1 MKPVLPNWAFNM
13 RGFSLSEGLRAFCA
27 VALPLLLGQVF
38 DVPRL
43 GLAALGALLTCYS
56 DPGGPVA
63 RRAPAVIC
71 FALVGGTL
79 YGLFGWLAAQSPAAG
94 AALAAFVIFCTSFA
108 RIFGQSAMQVG
119 NLVSVATVLALGT
132 PEPLMLGAVMHGANF
147 WAGAAWAAFLT
158 LVIWQTHPYAA
169 SRRALAEATRRLAR
183 LSQELLAF
191 AANAEAPAVFSDNVL
206 EFRGQVREAIE
217 AARGV
222 AYETFR
228 RRGLVSPRGAQLS
241 LRLESFDRV
250 FGGLIALSEQLE
262 QDPAARADC
271 VRPLRLVTGW
281 LAAMAPEIEADKPL
295 DTPRK
300 RDSLKRLRRALRT
313 LPDAAERHVLAAIA
327 EQFAILIAVAPP
339 TGAPQP
345 VPGPQGFRRR
355 VLSPIRQNLT
365 TSSLAFRHALRA
377 GVVALPVL
385 AVTTRYG
392 GVYSHWATITL
403 VFCLQPYFA
412 ATWARTAERCAGT
425 VLGGVLAAII
435 GLIVHT
441 DLQLTVAMLPLTL
454 CAFALRAVN
463 YSLYIAVLTP
473 MVVLLVEQLRPGES
487 ELYVAL
493 SRVIWSLLGGALAVV
508 GSALLWPGF
517 EAPKLE
523 TTMQAAKRAHA
534 AYAGA
539 VIAAVLTQSGWPT
552 ADSARRAAGLASNNL
567 EAALA
572 RALAEPHKGHEG
584 LLVRAATVD
593 AVLRRMAG
601 RLSLLTVERPDVAPE
616 ERTVWLAWPNWISK
630 VLEDGALSPHPM
642 LPSGPGAQ
650 DLARLAA
657 QVELTVC
664 RSQNR

>member
-1 MKPVLPNWAFNM
+1 M

-38 DVPRL
+38 DLPRL

-79 YGLFGWLAAQSPAAG
+79 YGLFGWLAAQSPAVA

-132 PEPLMLGAVMHGANF
+132 PEPLMLGAVLHGANF
-147 WAGAAWAAFLT
+147 WAGATWAAFLT

-169 SRRALAEATRRLAR
+169 SRRALAETTRRLAR

-241 LRLESFDRV
+241 LRLESFDLI

-262 QDPAARADC
+262 QDPATRANC
-271 VRPLRLVTGW
+271 VKPLRLVTGW
-281 LAAMAPEIEADKPL
+281 LEAMAPKIEADRPL

-300 RDSLKRLRRALRT
+300 HASLKRLRWGLCN

-339 TGAPQP
+339 ANMPQP
-345 VPGPQGFRRR
+345 VPGPTGLRRR

-377 GVVALPVL
+377 GVIALPVL
-385 AVTTRYG
+385 ALTTRYG

-425 VLGGVLAAII
+425 VLGGVLAAIV
-435 GLIVHT
+435 GLLVHT
-441 DLQLTVAMLPLTL
+441 DLQLTIAMLPLTL

-463 YSLYIAVLTP
+463 YSLYVAVLTP

-517 EAPKLE
+517 EAPKLD
-523 TTMQAAKRAHA
+523 TTMRAAKRAHA

-539 VIAAVLTQSGWPT
+539 VITAVLAQSDWSA

-572 RALAEPHKGHEG
+572 RALAEPHKGHEH
-584 LLVRAATVD
+584 LLVRAAAVD

-601 RLSLLTVERPDVAPE
+601 RLSLLTV
-616 ERTVWLAWPNWISK
+616 
-630 VLEDGALSPHPM
+630 
-642 LPSGPGAQ
+642 
-650 DLARLAA
+650 
-657 QVELTVC
+657 
-664 RSQNR
+664 